1 MGMHDIPLP
10 KSQSIEPAKEWMTV
24 EATAYTADCK
34 GCIGITKAGSDV
46 RNTIYHKNGMRII
59 ATDPS
64 VIPLGSIVEI
74 EGFDELFVAD
84 DIGGAIKGNRID
96 ILMSTKDEAFKWGR
110 RQVKVRVVEERNI
123 KEFEKCI
130 SGNANNVIGK
140 VIIQK

>member
-24 EATAYTADCK
+24 EATAYTAFCD

-74 EGFDELFVAD
+74 EGFNELFVAD
-84 DIGGAIKGNRID
+84 DIGGKIKGYKID
-96 ILMSTKDEAFKWGR
+96 ILMKTTDEANMWGR
-110 RQVKVRVVEERNI
+110 RNVKVRVI
-123 KEFEKCI
+123 K
-130 SGNANNVIGK
+130 
-140 VIIQK
+140 

>member
-1 MGMHDIPLP
+1 MILILP
-10 KSQSIEPAKEWMTV
+10 IYFQQTNVPQQEQEKWITV

-74 EGFDELFVAD
+74 EGFEELFIAD
-84 DIGGAIKGNRID
+84 DIGGKIKGYKID

-110 RQVKVRVVEERNI
+110 RQVKVRIVEERNC
-123 KEFEKCI
+123 EVRGEL
-130 SGNANNVIGK
+130 NVIK
-140 VIIQK
+140 